1 MNGFLK
7 ARSRSNQPAQEER
20 ELKEEKLEEQLSA
33 PRGWKENEAQ
43 VETVSYGSGRAGPSR
58 EGISASSPTPPKLG
72 STGVRGLLMDLFS
85 LPLLGRLLS

>member
-20 ELKEEKLEEQLSA
+20 ELKEEKPEEQLSA

-43 VETVSYGSGRAGPSR
+43 VETVSDGSGRAGPSR

-72 STGVRGLLMDLFS
+72 STGVRGLLTDLFS